1 MKLINKGMNLKNIRS
16 ALGESFEGGTGMEND
31 IIILQSQ
38 LNWRNNSQ
46 VQQLIFTPNYF
57 FVIVEQTRGY
67 KKKPVV
73 ADVIRPETLI
83 WKQEV

>member
-38 LNWRNNSQ
+38 LN
-46 VQQLIFTPNYF
+46 
-57 FVIVEQTRGY
+57 
-67 KKKPVV
+67 
-73 ADVIRPETLI
+73 
-83 WKQEV
+83 